1 MRKLLVVLAAVF
13 ALVSVSRSQ
22 QIVENPAKPTS
33 ISAGRVVKLE
43 NLLSIKDDGE
53 KNPLRGPYDIQ
64 LGHDGSIYFYDNFEF
79 FKFSPEGKFIF
90 KVVRSGQG
98 PGEAQRRTAA
108 VVRDDQIIIQAWSP
122 PKVMW
127 FDQSGGLKAEKRT
140 DNFRLYSSIF
150 MAKGSL
156 FGFREG
162 ELVPSPEVK
171 EGYIDIPTS
180 LDEIAPDFAKRTEKI
195 SFPIEN
201 YVARGGGA
209 WWQSLFLEY
218 VMKDE
223 KTLFISHTVNY
234 KLWKY
239 DLGLNKI
246 EMTFQR
252 EYQRIPRPPEK
263 KASQRP
269 GMMSPP
275 PRKYRLDISTLL
287 IYGNRL
293 WVVTSTR
300 DSKGNRLVDVYDTD
314 GHYIDNF
321 YLQYP
326 EGLSHE
332 YFSSSDVTI
341 AGDFLYSIDEEKD
354 GTMSVNKYRI
364 LD

>member
-1 MRKLLVVLAAVF
+1 MKRVFIVFVAVF
-13 ALVSVSRSQ
+13 ALVSFSRSQ
-22 QIVENPAKPTS
+22 QIVENPAKATS
-33 ISAGRVVKLE
+33 KNAGRVVKLE
-43 NLLSIKDDGE
+43 SLLSIKDDGE
-53 KNPLRGPYDIQ
+53 KNPLRGPYDI
-64 LGHDGSIYFYDNFEF
+64 LVGHDGSIYFYDNFEF

-98 PGEAQRRTAA
+98 PGEAQMRTVA
-108 VVRDDQIIIQAWSP
+108 VVRDDQIIVQAWSP

-127 FDQSGGLKAEKRT
+127 FDRSGRLKAEKRT
-140 DNFRLYSSIF
+140 DNFRLYLSIF
-150 MAKGSL
+150 MAKDFL

-171 EGYIDIPTS
+171 EGYLDIPTS
-180 LDEIAPDFAKRTEKI
+180 LDEIAPDFAKRTERI

-201 YVARGGGA
+201 YVVRGGGA
-209 WWQSLFLEY
+209 LWQSLFIRY

-234 KLWKY
+234 KLLKY

-246 EMTFQR
+246 EKAFGR
-252 EYQRIPRPPEK
+252 KYQRIARPPEK
-263 KASQRP
+263 EVSQRP
-269 GMMSPP
+269 GVMSPP
-275 PRKYRLDISTLL
+275 PRKYYLDISTLL
-287 IYGNRL
+287 IYKDQL

-300 DSKGNRLVDVYDTD
+300 DSKGNRLVDVFDMS

-326 EGLSHE
+326 EGLSHA

-341 AGDFLYSIDEEKD
+341 AGDFLYSIDEEKV

-364 LD
+364 LF